1 MKKKLIATVLII
13 TMVVSL
19 FAAGQVESSA
29 AKTSAKKT
37 DLLLWLPPFGS
48 ADSLDQEFWAEI
60 LQPWMEKNNVNLS
73 IEITPWG
80 GYEEKYLTGFASG
93 EGPDVGYM
101 YLEMFNDF
109 IEMGT
114 LAEIDSYF
122 TEAEKQNY
130 IYWNQGKIKGR
141 QYVLPFIVGNPRVP
155 FMNMDI
161 LAKAGVTEIPVTWD
175 ELIAATVKIK
185 NNVPGVIPFAQEWAD
200 PAIGALN
207 NVYYPYLWQSG
218 GEIYNEEG
226 TAVALL
232 ENGAG
237 VEAAQFLHDLKFKYG
252 VISDE
257 CMAMAG
263 TQIRDAFIEGRVAI
277 ASMDANSAN
286 ALEKA
291 GLKNWTFIPS
301 FQNKTKAIWVASDS
315 LIMNS
320 ASKNKELAASLMKYI
335 TSAPVM
341 TRYHKEIAFFPPI
354 TYDETYNA
362 NPIFKDLFDNESEYF
377 HTLPVA
383 EGAYM
388 VMDTLYKN
396 LQLMMLGDLTP
407 EKAIENTVKY
417 SKSVISK

>member
-1 MKKKLIATVLII
+1 MRKKLLATVLII
-13 TMVVSL
+13 SMIGCL
-19 FAAGQVESSA
+19 FAAGQAESATAKA
-29 AKTSAKKT
+29 AGKKT

-48 ADSLDQEFWAEI
+48 ADSLDQAFWAGT
-60 LQPWMEKNNVNLS
+60 LQPWAEKNNVNLE

-109 IEMGT
+109 IEMET

-122 TEAEKQNY
+122 TDKEKQNY
-130 IYWNQGKIKGR
+130 IYWDQGKVKGK
-141 QYVLPFIVGNPRVP
+141 QYVLPFIVGNPRIP

-161 LAKAGVTEIPVTWD
+161 LAKAGVMEVPVTWD
-175 ELIAATVKIK
+175 ELITATVKIK
-185 NNVPGVIPFAQEWAD
+185 NKVPGVIPFAQEWAD

-218 GEIYNEEG
+218 GEIYNSDS

-232 ENGAG
+232 DNGAG
-237 VEAAQFLHDLKFKYG
+237 VEAAQFLYDLKFKHG

-263 TQIRDAFIEGRVAI
+263 TQVRDAFIEGRVAI
-277 ASMDANSAN
+277 ASMDARSAGVI
-286 ALEKA
+286 EKA

-320 ASKNKELAASLMKYI
+320 ACENKELAASLMKQI
-335 TSAPVM
+335 TSASAM
-341 TRYHKEIAFFPPI
+341 ASFHKEISSFPPI
-354 TYDETYNA
+354 TYDEPYND
-362 NPIFKDLFDNESEYF
+362 NPIFKDMFDNDSKYF

-383 EGAYM
+383 EGAFM

-396 LQLMMLGDLTP
+396 LQLMMLGDLSP

>member
-1 MKKKLIATVLII
+1 MRKKLLATVLII
-13 TMVVSL
+13 SMIGCL
-19 FAAGQVESSA
+19 FAAGQAESA
-29 AKTSAKKT
+29 EAKTAGKKA
-37 DLLLWLPPFGS
+37 DLLLWLPPFGD
-48 ADSLDQEFWAEI
+48 ADSLDQTFWTDA
-60 LQPWMEKNNVNLS
+60 LQPWAEKNNVNLE

-122 TEAEKQNY
+122 TDAEKQNY
-130 IYWNQGKIKGR
+130 IYWDKGKVKGR
-141 QYVLPFIVGNPRVP
+141 QYVLPFIVGNPRIP

-161 LAKAGVTEIPVTWD
+161 LAEAGVTEVPVTWD

-185 NNVPGVIPFAQEWAD
+185 NKVPGVIPFAQEWAD

-207 NVYYPYLWQSG
+207 NIYYPYLWQSG
-218 GEIYNEEG
+218 GEIYNDEG

-232 ENGAG
+232 DNGAG
-237 VEAAQFLHDLKFKYG
+237 VEAAQFLYDLKFKYG

-263 TQIRDAFIEGRVAI
+263 TQVRDAFIQGRVAI
-277 ASMDANSAN
+277 ASMDARSAG
-286 ALEKA
+286 AIEKA

-320 ASKNKELAASLMKYI
+320 ASENKELAASLMKYI

-341 TRYHKEIAFFPPI
+341 TSYHKEISSFPPI
-354 TYDETYNA
+354 SYDEAYND
-362 NPIFKDLFDNESEYF
+362 NPIFKDMFNNDSKYF

-383 EGAYM
+383 EGSFM

-396 LQLMMLGDLTP
+396 LQLMMLGDLSP